1 MVKKVKLHEGWKQV
15 KQSKDMD
22 FTTPSKLRQRAD
34 RSFLLYI
41 CILIVFAISL
51 LCVHQ
56 SDAAEECLD
65 GTWVHS
71 QEIDDFVCVKDDGV
85 YIPPTD

>member
-1 MVKKVKLHEGWKQV
+1 MKKIHSGWKNI
-15 KQSKDMD
+15 QSPKTTSTGKIYSPI
-22 FTTPSKLRQRAD
+22 FTALVIICFATL
-34 RSFLLYI
+34 FLLWF
-41 CILIVFAISL
+41 VNPSN
-51 LCVHQ
+51 
-56 SDAAEECLD
+56 AAEECLD